1 MSGPAQLDMTLL
13 PGARALL
20 ALHDRELPQRDD
32 LCGAFCGALALRAA
46 GIKERG
52 GEPIDQDAVGIAAGS
67 VVSSVPDPGV
77 LPHGEQGRRDYRLAL
92 PFVEEPNL
100 SGTTA
105 AGLVQALQEL
115 SDGRLEA
122 IPYRGPWTA
131 DTLAGLFDAAATITR
146 PVTLV
151 ANLATRHLW
160 GSRAQV
166 SRLLDYLL
174 DGDDDAGPP
183 PDWDVGHFACVIG
196 RVRGPGGRLYG
207 VADTYP
213 SLGSRGLHMQPEQRL
228 AAGLERR
235 DMPAGGMI
243 VVVSAED
250 ASTVRSAAHALG
262 LQEGVWDNGTIT
274 REAPR

>member
-1 MSGPAQLDMTLL
+1 MPGPAQLDMTLL
-13 PGARALL
+13 AGARALL

-32 LCGAFCGALALRAA
+32 LCGAFCGALALGAA
-46 GIKERG
+46 GIEERD
-52 GEPIDQDAVGIAAGS
+52 GELVDQDAVGIAAGS
-67 VVSSVPDPGV
+67 IVSSVPDPAV

-92 PFVEEPNL
+92 PFVERADV

-105 AGLVQALQEL
+105 AGLVQALLQL

-122 IPYRGPWTA
+122 IPYAGPWTA
-131 DTLAGLFDAAATITR
+131 DTLGGLFDIAAGLTR

-160 GSRAQV
+160 GSRAGV

-174 DGDDDAGPP
+174 DGDEDAGPP

-196 RVRGPGGRLYG
+196 RVRGAGGSLYG

-213 SLGSRGLHMQPEQRL
+213 SLGGRGLHMQPEHRL
-228 AAGLERR
+228 AAALERR

-243 VVVSAED
+243 VVVLAED
-250 ASTVRSAAHALG
+250 ASTVRSGADALG
-262 LQEGVWDNGTIT
+262 LREGVWDNGTIT
-274 REAPR
+274 RERPR